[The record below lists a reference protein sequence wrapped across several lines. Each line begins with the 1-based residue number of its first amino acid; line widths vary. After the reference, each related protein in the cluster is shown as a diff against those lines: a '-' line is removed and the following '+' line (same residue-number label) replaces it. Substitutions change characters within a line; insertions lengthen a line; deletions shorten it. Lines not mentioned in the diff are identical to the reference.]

1 MRLEATPPSMLAKAV
16 ETYLAVAWGDDTS
29 RRRPHF
35 DFSACTTAEEVL
47 SHFTDERR
55 QGKMRRW
62 TLRLGNRRYPFMK
75 LVFQELLVRDDFFF
89 AVDTHDD
96 LELHGAMDDFDTWL
110 TLRRQN
116 AELKLDIERA
126 WQREGVPTF
135 ANVVAEM
142 ERAARPVEPAADAL
156 TVLVVDDDVNI
167 AAGVESVLTRQG
179 YRVSKVHRVADA
191 MIAIAR
197 QIPDLIISDLE
208 MPEATGLDLATK
220 IRSDPS
226 TKDIPFIL
234 ATAASIDASNFR
246 LIDGFVVKPFETEVL
261 LAFVKRALRNRRVT
275 RGGPARG
282 ES

>member
-1 MRLEATPPSMLAKAV
+1 MRLEETPPSMVAKAV
-16 ETYLAVAWGDDTS
+16 DTYLAVAWGEETGK
-29 RRRPHF
+29 RRPSVGF
-35 DFSACTTAEEVL
+35 EGCATIDDALAK
-47 SHFTDERR
+47 FTDDRR

-62 TLRLGNRRYPFMK
+62 TLRLGNRKYPFMK

-96 LELHGAMDDFDTWL
+96 LELHGAMDDFEGWL
-110 TLRRQN
+110 ALRRFN
-116 AELKLDIERA
+116 ADLKIEIERA
-126 WQREGVPTF
+126 WVREGVPTF
-135 ANVVAEM
+135 AAVVAEM
-142 ERAARPVEPAADAL
+142 ERAARRTTPAADAPL
-156 TVLVVDDDVNI
+156 VLVVDDDVNI

-179 YRVSKVHRVADA
+179 YRVVKTHRVADA
-191 MIAIAR
+191 LAALAAER
-197 QIPDLIISDLE
+197 PSLILSDLE
-208 MPEATGLDLATK
+208 MPEATGLDLAAAV
-220 IRSDPS
+220 RGNPD

-261 LAFVKRALRNRRVT
+261 LAFVTRTLRSKRGT